1 MEEFYQSF
9 IDYIEANTRLTS
21 LDATNICLYTGSI
34 VFIAKNL
41 PDKDHYHVKLVVK
54 FSNLTDLM
62 NAAAEITVESTSSA
76 TGIKPAAARHKR
88 LSMSDFNELV
98 KRGAIVELCDA
109 IADYEFKMTE
119 AETNFLLNCEILLL

>member
-21 LDATNICLYTGSI
+21 VDSTNICMYTGSMI
-34 VFIAKNL
+34 FITKNL
-41 PDKDHYHVKLVVK
+41 PDKHHYHVSLIIK
-54 FSNLTDLM
+54 FSNINDM
-62 NAAAEITVESTSSA
+62 INAAAEIIVESTASA
-76 TGIKPAAARHKR
+76 TGVKPVSRHKR
-88 LSMSDFNELV
+88 VSMLDFNELV
-98 KRGAIVELCDA
+98 KRGSIVELCDA

>member
-21 LDATNICLYTGSI
+21 VDSTNICMYTGSMI
-34 VFIAKNL
+34 FIAKNL
-41 PDKDHYHVKLVVK
+41 PDKHHYHVSLIIK
-54 FSNLTDLM
+54 FSNINDLM

-76 TGIKPAAARHKR
+76 TGVKPVSRHKR

-98 KRGAIVELCDA
+98 KRGSIVELCDA

>member
-21 LDATNICLYTGSI
+21 VDSTQLCMYTSCI

-41 PDKDHYHVKLVVK
+41 PDKHHYHVSLTVK
-54 FSNLTDLM
+54 FSNINDLM
-62 NAAAEITVESTSSA
+62 NAAAEIIVESTASSV
-76 TGIKPAAARHKR
+76 GIKSASRHKR
-88 LSMSDFNELV
+88 LSMTDFNELV
-98 KRGAIVELCDA
+98 KRGSIVELCDA
-109 IADYEFKMTE
+109 IADYEFKMSE